1 MGSGQLPGTPEKMG
15 GSEVGRGRGRGRGE
29 GAGVTCDKLASKGAK
44 GGGGVALSQVT

>member
-15 GSEVGRGRGRGRGE
+15 GSEVGRGRGE